1 MTPDEALK
9 HVWILKG
16 LPPQVLI
23 HHQKMHNIETPELP
37 HEVLHIRNQ
46 FLEEQKA
53 TLRARELQEIPQQLQ
68 PQ

>member
-23 HHQKMHNIETPELP
+23 HHQKMHNIGTPELP
-37 HEVLHIRNQ
+37 PVVL
-46 FLEEQKA
+46 
-53 TLRARELQEIPQQLQ
+53 
-68 PQ
+68 